1 MKKIIENLLIAN
13 MVKYIETGIAA
24 DIPAALYDL
33 KCGEFIDTVDD
44 LKRYMYK
51 SVDVFVDTFIAGN
64 RHDLVDILN
73 GKKVNGVSITDDR
86 DLYQL
91 CHISNFMDC
100 MANPIS
106 VNEMI
111 DLMKRSGLNTHMLN
125 EIFDYWSDLTN
136 NERLTGTETRALRQ
150 LPSVMTNGMTPS
162 QLGALPRLAYI
173 FHNGEIFDDPA
184 IAVKVCED
192 INKLGPSINWQQ
204 NKMFLTASEED
215 KDKIRSIVAEIVN
228 K

>member
-1 MKKIIENLLIAN
+1 MKKIVENLLIAN
-13 MVKYIETGIAA
+13 MIKFIETGVAA

-215 KDKIRSIVAEIVN
+215 KDKIRSIVAEII